1 MTGRHRPPS
10 ARAPRRSPRQA
21 SSNPY
26 PVPSPGHRRA
36 HVNQPVAEI
45 ACIPAGRRQENSSLS
60 LPTAIAILRFAAF
73 VARSFH
79 GDAVNS
85 HECFAADPAQRRV
98 CCYSYCRLRSLRS
111 LAELNHR
118 INTSLPNQEGRMIR
132 RLLIGIALALLVL
145 LPVGASA
152 QPKPPAPPAQAQT
165 VDGINLDK
173 IVAVGVGV
181 LVGVLAAEALG
192 GADALT
198 LLAGVAGGYVRAWL
212 YDSGHRVL
220 ANLSQPTAVAAA
232 WQPGELALA
241 R

>member
-1 MTGRHRPPS
+1 
-10 ARAPRRSPRQA
+10 
-21 SSNPY
+21 
-26 PVPSPGHRRA
+26 
-36 HVNQPVAEI
+36 
-45 ACIPAGRRQENSSLS
+45 
-60 LPTAIAILRFAAF
+60 
-73 VARSFH
+73 
-79 GDAVNS
+79 
-85 HECFAADPAQRRV
+85 
-98 CCYSYCRLRSLRS
+98 
-111 LAELNHR
+111 
-118 INTSLPNQEGRMIR
+118 MIR

-198 LLAGVAGGYVRAWL
+198 LLAGVAGGYVGAWW
-212 YDSGHRVL
+212 YDSGDRVR
-220 ANLSQPTAVAAA
+220 ANLRQPTAVAAA